1 MIFDSEKTSQSQTDP
16 GLLVV
21 PSHDRTGLPSR
32 LFPTASLDSR
42 HPPPRIIFFMWQNYL
57 DRVDPVLKIIHVP
70 TVQRDIM
77 KFARD
82 KTQLDPSRHILFFA
96 IYYTSVLTMSAEEWG
111 EELRESRGVALKR

>member
-1 MIFDSEKTSQSQTDP
+1 MIFDSQRLNPSQNDP
-16 GLLVV
+16 GLPVV
-21 PSHDRTGLPSR
+21 PSHDRTGLRSR
-32 LFPTASLDSR
+32 LFPTASLDSL
-42 HPPPRIIFFMWQNYL
+42 HPPPRIILFMWQNYL

-82 KTQLDPSRHILFFA
+82 QTHLDPNRHILFFA